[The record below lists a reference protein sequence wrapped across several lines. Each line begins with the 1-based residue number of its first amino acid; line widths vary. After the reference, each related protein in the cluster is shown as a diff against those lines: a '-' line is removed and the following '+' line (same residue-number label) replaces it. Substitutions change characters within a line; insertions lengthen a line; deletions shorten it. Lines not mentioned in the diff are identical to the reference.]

1 MGLVRAIIITR
12 LLAAELVLS
21 EACGYADLTAPVALM
36 AAHIFE
42 VASPSKYRCGLN
54 RDYRVVAPYYVLRA
68 DSRITRGLAAQ
79 TARLYRLQE
88 GIRTMQC
95 ADDPGLKSG
104 LTRPD
109 VDLSVLVDAHDRQS

>member
-12 LLAAELVLS
+12 LLAGELVLS

-79 TARLYRLQE
+79 TARPLSATGGHPYDAMRRRPWPQE
-88 GIRTMQC
+88 WTHW
-95 ADDPGLKSG
+95 SG
-104 LTRPD
+104 CRS
-109 VDLSVLVDAHDRQS
+109 SVLVDVHDHQS